1 MLLHAT
7 PWLGLDVAIPV
18 AQSGPGFRFDLTY
31 VCCVMMFSRMT
42 GRYVTPRAEF
52 FLSMGSVSA
61 SNAEFG
67 DAIATFRP
75 FLLRLALLQLQDKAI
90 AEDVV
95 QDTLLAAFEG
105 QARFEGRAS
114 LKTWLLSILRHK
126 TLDAL
131 RDRKRM
137 RPMAVVAAAGDDEYD
152 LEPFDALFNANN
164 CWAESK
170 DAWTDPE
177 TVAERTAFF
186 QVLDA
191 CLTRLPP
198 RTSRAFLMREWL
210 EADPDEICRRLS
222 LTPGNLRILLY
233 RARMQLRVCLD
244 LNWER
249 SP

>member
-1 MLLHAT
+1 
-7 PWLGLDVAIPV
+7 VSI
-18 AQSGPGFRFDLTY
+18 
-31 VCCVMMFSRMT
+31 
-42 GRYVTPRAEF
+42 
-52 FLSMGSVSA
+52 GSVPTS
-61 SNAEFG
+61 SAEFG
-67 DAIATFRP
+67 DAVATFRP
-75 FLLRLALLQLQDKAI
+75 FLLRLALLQLHDKAA

-105 QARFEGRAS
+105 QARFEGRSS

-131 RDRKRM
+131 RDRKRT
-137 RPMAVVAAAGDDEYD
+137 RPIAVMAADDDDEYD
-152 LEPFDALFNANN
+152 LEPFDALFDANN
-164 CWAESK
+164 CWAQPK

-210 EADPDEICRRLS
+210 EADPDEICQQLGV
-222 LTPGNLRILLY
+222 TPANLRILLY

-244 LNWER
+244 LKWER
-249 SP
+249 GP